1 MISSTYFNLI
11 KLILR
16 QLYFCKNYC
25 KMWFNIFFV
34 SSILYP
40 SCRTISSMILIVFKE
55 IFPLWECSYCV
66 KWNDI
71 RFVWFVWD
79 FLFVIFKFFSSFSI
93 FSVFMVVG
101 FIIVAHANG
110 MIHMFVCMSVQ
121 WSVYPSVCQSVW
133 PSSGGMIVCVEV
145 PPPLIL
151 QSGSLFFWRK
161 TDCLIQSSDSASYID
176 YAVIPRLGMIYDND
190 TGNVDVCLYSSSS
203 SK

>member
-1 MISSTYFNLI
+1 M
-11 KLILR
+11 
-16 QLYFCKNYC
+16 
-25 KMWFNIFFV
+25 
-34 SSILYP
+34 SSILVYP
-40 SCRTISSMILIVFKE
+40 SYHTISSMTLIVFKE

-101 FIIVAHANG
+101 FIIIAHANG
-110 MIHMFVCMSVQ
+110 MIHMFVCMSVHDPSIRL
-121 WSVYPSVCQSVW
+121 SVSQSDHQTGEWLSVW
-133 PSSGGMIVCVEV
+133 GWGTSTDSPARFA
-145 PPPLIL
+145 
-151 QSGSLFFWRK
+151 FFLRK
-161 TDCLIQSSDSASYID
+161 TDCLIQSSASASYID

-190 TGNVDVCLYSSSS
+190 TGNVDVFLYTSSSSS